1 MSIRI
6 NARQLFCTMLATGF
20 LAGCT
25 ATTLPPLSENNPAN
39 PQVRV
44 PANRPHDVLVHDE
57 TTVAIQN
64 ELSRTEKTAKS
75 SETMKHG
82 DMPGMDMPG
91 MEHKETKVTD
101 QPNAPSAA
109 KVEQEKKALADEMKK
124 TSGEMEKTSKEL
136 EKKAEQTKPQAFY
149 YTCVMHPEIHQDQ
162 PGKCPKCGMTLIKK
176 EGVPPK

>member
-6 NARQLFCTMLATGF
+6 NARQSFCTMLATGF

-44 PANRPHDVLVHDE
+44 PANRPHNVLAHDE
-57 TTVAIQN
+57 TTLAIQN
-64 ELSRTEKTAKS
+64 ELSRTETAAKS
-75 SETMKHG
+75 AESMQPMSHG
-82 DMPGMDMPG
+82 NMPGMQHDQMK
-91 MEHKETKVTD
+91 MEGPKDV
-101 QPNAPSAA
+101 PSAA

-136 EKKAEQTKPQAFY
+136 EKKTEQTKPQAFY

-162 PGKCPKCGMTLIKK
+162 PGKCPKCGMTLVKK